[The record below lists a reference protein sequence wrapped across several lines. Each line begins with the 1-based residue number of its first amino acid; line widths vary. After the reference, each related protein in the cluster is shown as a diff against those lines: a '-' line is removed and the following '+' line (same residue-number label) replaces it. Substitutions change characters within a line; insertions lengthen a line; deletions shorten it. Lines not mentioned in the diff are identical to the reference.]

1 MRLTPGE
8 VAAIKAAAAEAF
20 GGTAVVRLFGSR
32 VDDSLRGGDIDLH
45 FEVDDGQQDYR
56 HAGDFKWKLFERIE
70 ERKVDLVFHVRG
82 RPLRP
87 IDRVALAEGIP
98 L

>member
-1 MRLTPGE
+1 MRLTPHE
-8 VAAIKAAAAEAF
+8 VAAIKAAARETF
-20 GGTAVVRLFGSR
+20 GETAVVRLFGSR

-56 HAGDFKWKLFERIE
+56 HAADFKWKLFHQIE

-82 RPLRP
+82 RPMRS
-87 IDRVALAEGIP
+87 IDTAAFQQGIP